1 MKKKAIL
8 LFKWKNKKGK
18 YKTNQKC
25 LKKKKEREI
34 LYWYVKRNISLWN
47 ILKYFKA
54 MIYFRIRWLYM
65 YLIFI
70 KQNSENRKFNQC
82 LTSLNT

>member
-25 LKKKKEREI
+25 LKKKKRER
-34 LYWYVKRNISLWN
+34 
-47 ILKYFKA
+47 FCTD
-54 MIYFRIRWLYM
+54 M
-65 YLIFI
+65 
-70 KQNSENRKFNQC
+70 
-82 LTSLNT
+82 